1 MSTRSGTDSTRRR
14 IEERILDSNAMRELT
29 GELTAYPV
37 RLLRQLVA
45 EYARRGTAVPDH
57 VLDIVP
63 YLGDTALRALVDAGL
78 ADRIDDSPHAIRA
91 YVPTAEAIELD
102 ASLATES

>member
-1 MSTRSGTDSTRRR
+1 MSTRRNADGPREQV
-14 IEERILDSNAMRELT
+14 EERILDTGAMRELT
-29 GELTAYPV
+29 GELRAYPV
-37 RLLRQLVA
+37 RLMRQMVT
-45 EYARRGTAVPDH
+45 EHNRRGGAVPDH

-91 YVPTAEAIELD
+91 YVPTAEAIALD
-102 ASLATES
+102 ALLAAES

>member
-1 MSTRSGTDSTRRR
+1 MSARSGTCSARRR
-14 IEERILDSNAMRELT
+14 IEERILASDAMRELA

-37 RLLRQLVA
+37 RLLQQLVA
-45 EYARRGTAVPDH
+45 EYTRRGAAVPDH

-91 YVPTAEAIELD
+91 YVPTAEAIELN
-102 ASLATES
+102 ASLAIEP